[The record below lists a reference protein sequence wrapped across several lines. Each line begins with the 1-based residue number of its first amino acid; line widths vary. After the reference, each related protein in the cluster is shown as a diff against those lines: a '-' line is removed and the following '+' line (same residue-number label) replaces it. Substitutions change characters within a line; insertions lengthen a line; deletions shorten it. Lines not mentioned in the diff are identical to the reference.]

1 MDRVDRLPAA
11 SADGMAAAGDAHH
24 IGSLSGRALCSGN
37 PEILLRCPKPDTAQ
51 TRRQGDVDC
60 AGRARWMG
68 ACSGADAITAG
79 AHIDSPDLV
88 FVVVVGEQSA
98 EAVVIRCRKI
108 L

>member
-1 MDRVDRLPAA
+1 MDWVDRLPSA
-11 SADGMAAAGDAHH
+11 SADGMAAAGNTRHA
-24 IGSLSGRALCSGN
+24 GSLSGRALCPGN
-37 PEILLRCPKPDTAQ
+37 PEVLFCCAKPDTAQ
-51 TRRQGDVDC
+51 ARRQGDVDC

-68 ACSGADAITAG
+68 AGSGADAITAG
-79 AHIDSPDLV
+79 PHIDSPDLV